1 MPKDIQKR
9 MEKQMR
15 DFLWN
20 DKKATINWKEA
31 SQPREIGGPN
41 MPNIEM
47 RIEAIQIM
55 WPKKYLAPKNE
66 RPDWAYVVD
75 QIIFNNLQK
84 TPKIAKENKISWIFQ
99 SWNKTGKKDTIP
111 KFVNEMIKVGRK
123 YKVGYDVLEAG
134 PKPRRLLPI
143 WHHIGIEDNYSW
155 NKKLATCLR
164 KEHKIVETGQLEEF
178 TKGNS
183 THWFC
188 KRLAKKIIDKI
199 TEYRRPGKEINQ
211 EIPSTPTRDKSNNL
225 SSRTDI
231 IKIDPR
237 IVDNRTPE
245 KAIKIFGDYPRYK
258 KRNNK
263 ENNFLRPPV
272 EIKNQN
278 TQEKT
283 IWITEIPE
291 ELLKEQIEQK
301 LIKIGW
307 KEKNEKN
314 EEEIYRF
321 FEADNNI
328 PKEEIEILLIT
339 EAMKENGKVTIISNL
354 QKTNMDIHDKIEQW
368 EQLDYLETKNKEIW
382 RNLEYHIRKHKGKIL
397 LGPPRNTNDIKI
409 LKELEE
415 TLNKKEEKQ
424 NERELRIEE
433 IPMRYKIEGAEI
445 RQLT

>member
-1 MPKDIQKR
+1 MEWQKNNHELER
-9 MEKQMR
+9 SITTKRNRRTRYAQYRNENRSNTNNVAKEIPCT
-15 DFLWN
+15 
-20 DKKATINWKEA
+20 KKWKTRLGIC
-31 SQPREIGGPN
+31 S
-41 MPNIEM
+41 
-47 RIEAIQIM
+47 
-55 WPKKYLAPKNE
+55 
-66 RPDWAYVVD
+66 RP
-75 QIIFNNLQK
+75 NNLQQPTK
-84 TPKIAKENKISWIFQ
+84 NTQDSKRKQDKLDIPIME
-99 SWNKTGKKDTIP
+99 WNRKKDAIP
-111 KFVNEMIKVGRK
+111 KFINEIIKVSRK
-123 YKVGYDVLEAG
+123 YKVGYDILEAG

-178 TKGNS
+178 TKSNS

-199 TEYRRPGKEINQ
+199 TEPLRPGKEINQ
-211 EIPSTPTRDKSNNL
+211 EIPSTPTRDKNNNL

-263 ENNFLRPPV
+263 ENNFLRPPI

-283 IWITEIPE
+283 IWITEIPK

-307 KEKNEKN
+307 KEKKEIN
-314 EEEIYRF
+314 EEETYRF
-321 FEADNNI
+321 FKADNNI

-339 EAMKENGKVTIISNL
+339 EAMKEKGKITIISNL
-354 QKTNMDIHDKIEQW
+354 QKTNIDIHDKMEQW
-368 EQLDYLETKNKEIW
+368 EQLDYLETKNGETW
-382 RNLEYHIRKHKGKIL
+382 
-397 LGPPRNTNDIKI
+397 NT
-409 LKELEE
+409 
-415 TLNKKEEKQ
+415 
-424 NERELRIEE
+424 R
-433 IPMRYKIEGAEI
+433 
-445 RQLT
+445 